1 MPNFF
6 HFEKLASLKWFFFP
20 QMLTEATNAAL
31 NEIGQALI
39 RGYEGRVYEHRTRVL
54 TEDD

>member
-1 MPNFF
+1 VPNFF

-31 NEIGQALI
+31 NEIGQTLI